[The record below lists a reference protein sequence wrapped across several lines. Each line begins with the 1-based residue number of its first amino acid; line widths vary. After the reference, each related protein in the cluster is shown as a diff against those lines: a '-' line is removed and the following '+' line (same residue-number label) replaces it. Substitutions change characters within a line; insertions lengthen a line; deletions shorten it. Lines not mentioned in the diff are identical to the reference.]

1 MNNLHAPTIPSGPTS
16 APKQDGQTIQRTM
29 AELQQKKAN
38 MEAELRALGGVLDSV
53 SGQKATRPQTEHEGL
68 TAPKHGVDMNT
79 PLLTRDG
86 YPRADIDVAQSKSSF
101 ADG

>member
-1 MNNLHAPTIPSGPTS
+1 
-16 APKQDGQTIQRTM
+16 M

-53 SGQKATRPQTEHEGL
+53 SGQRATRLRAEGL